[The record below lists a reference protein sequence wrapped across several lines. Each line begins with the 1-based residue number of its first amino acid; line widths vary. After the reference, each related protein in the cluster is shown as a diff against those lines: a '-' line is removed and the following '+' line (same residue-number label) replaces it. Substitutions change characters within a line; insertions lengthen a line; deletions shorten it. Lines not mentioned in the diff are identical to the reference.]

1 MLANAD
7 TNFVNA
13 KRYITTKYIFFPHF
27 FLVCYILT
35 GKRNYQFRC
44 VACDACTTQSPVC
57 VFFITFLHKTEHIF
71 LIIDVTVWQWL
82 FACEAVCI
90 TEWYEWAE
98 PKKNLFRVFQ
108 HETSDINVSS
118 CRKKRYKNLL
128 IWKVSHSNFFSKRTL
143 NFFSKFWLNKKNV
156 CKPSNIKYYW

>member
-98 PKKNLFRVFQ
+98 PKKLVSGFSARNFRHQRIKLSKKAIQKFAYLKSFSFEFFFKTNFKLFF
-108 HETSDINVSS
+108 IN
-118 CRKKRYKNLL
+118 
-128 IWKVSHSNFFSKRTL
+128 FG
-143 NFFSKFWLNKKNV
+143 
-156 CKPSNIKYYW
+156 